1 MPGNSLGTMYRIT
14 TFGESH
20 GEALGVVIDGLPA
33 GLLVKIEDLKTELKR
48 RAPGQ
53 HEVHT
58 SRKEDDEPEILSGVF
73 ENKTLGTPVC
83 VIVRNKNQQSA
94 DYDALKDNYRPG
106 HADKTTMQKYG
117 YRDHRGGGRASG
129 RETVARVIA
138 GYFAGLIIPKIS
150 FYAYISQ
157 LGHFKLTSAPKNHQ
171 VSRGEINLPDA
182 ELTKLAVEFLKDC
195 KTKGESAG
203 GIVTLSIQGTPVG
216 LGEPVFN
223 KLKADLAQAM
233 MSIPACIG
241 VSLGSG
247 FDLALL
253 PGSQVSQEKKHF
265 GGIEGGI
272 SNGEEI
278 ILNLAFKSPSTVGE
292 KAKEGRHD
300 PCILPRVVAVVESMA
315 KVILADHFLKQE
327 AYSSFLLSKKD
338 P

>member
-1 MPGNSLGTMYRIT
+1 
-14 TFGESH
+14 
-20 GEALGVVIDGLPA
+20 
-33 GLLVKIEDLKTELKR
+33 
-48 RAPGQ
+48 
-53 HEVHT
+53 
-58 SRKEDDEPEILSGVF
+58 
-73 ENKTLGTPVC
+73 
-83 VIVRNKNQQSA
+83 
-94 DYDALKDNYRPG
+94 
-106 HADKTTMQKYG
+106 
-117 YRDHRGGGRASG
+117 
-129 RETVARVIA
+129 
-138 GYFAGLIIPKIS
+138 
-150 FYAYISQ
+150 
-157 LGHFKLTSAPKNHQ
+157 LGHFKLLAAPKNHQ
-171 VSRGEINLPDA
+171 VPRGEINLPDT

-203 GIVTLSIQGTPVG
+203 GIVTLSIQGTPAG

-247 FDLALL
+247 FDLARL
-253 PGSQVSQEKKHF
+253 PGTQVSLDKKHF

-278 ILNLAFKSPSTVGE
+278 VLNLAFKAPSTVGE